1 MNKNYTAIMVA
12 VVFVVCYL
20 FYSSCE
26 GFETQQQY
34 GVQRC
39 GVDLPSCVGIRCI
52 NGYCRSD
59 VAPTLPLSDLPMYPS
74 AL

>member
-1 MNKNYTAIMVA
+1 MNKKYTVIMVF

-26 GFETQQQY
+26 GFETR
-34 GVQRC
+34 QRC
-39 GVDLPSCVGIRCI
+39 GVDLPSCSGLRCI
-52 NGYCRSD
+52 NGYCQSD
-59 VAPTLPLSDLPMYPS
+59 VAPTLPLSDLPMYPT